1 MSRMKAGGATT
12 LYRAAVALLGVFIL
26 AGCASVG
33 PRSGPAAVAEISP
46 GILQGYLASE
56 SLPDSLAL
64 VPPPP
69 AGDSA
74 TFARDEEVSRESLAL
89 RDTPRWDQAVKDAD
103 LAFPA
108 AADAFTQALG
118 FKVTEAGTPH
128 LYMVLRRTLA
138 DVGLS
143 TYAAKNHY
151 TRARPFTRNNEPICT
166 PDDEE
171 GLRKDGS
178 YPSGHTAIGWA
189 WALILCEV
197 VPEKTDA
204 ILARGREFG
213 QSRVVCNV
221 HWQSD
226 VDEGRIMGA
235 ATVARLHADEGFR
248 RELEEAKREVAGI
261 RGRVGASGD
270 GE

>member
-1 MSRMKAGGATT
+1 MKRIAKKRHPVVLGLAGLALMS
-12 LYRAAVALLGVFIL
+12 LLL
-26 AGCASVG
+26 AGCASPDG
-33 PRSGPAAVAEISP
+33 PNLPAVVPEIAP

-64 VPPPP
+64 IPPPP
-69 AGDSA
+69 PEGSA
-74 TFARDEEVSRESLAL
+74 AFARDEEASRKGLTQ
-89 RDTPRWDQAVKDAD
+89 RGTPRWDQAVKDAD

-108 AADAFTQALG
+108 AADAFTRALG
-118 FKVTEAGTPH
+118 FEVTEAGTPH

-138 DVGLS
+138 DAGFS
-143 TYAAKNHY
+143 TYHAKNHY
-151 TRARPFTRNNEPICT
+151 TRARPFMRNNEPICT
-166 PDDEE
+166 PEDEE

-197 VPEKTDA
+197 VPEHTDA
-204 ILARGREFG
+204 ILARGRAFG

-235 ATVARLHADEGFR
+235 AAVARLHADEGFR

-261 RGRVGASGD
+261 RRRVGTSGD
-270 GE
+270 DE